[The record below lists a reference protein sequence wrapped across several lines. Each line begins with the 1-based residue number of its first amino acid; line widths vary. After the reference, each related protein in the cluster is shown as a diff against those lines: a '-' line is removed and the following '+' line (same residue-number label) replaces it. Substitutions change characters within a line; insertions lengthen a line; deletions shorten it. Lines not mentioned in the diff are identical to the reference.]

1 MLSIPVEPEIVDR
14 CALEDSHKNE
24 DDTIN
29 SVENDGSPEK
39 LLRFTGKDSKIE
51 EQQRC
56 LEKRDL
62 GKVEYLEEPEI
73 KAEFGDRV
81 KLEGPDIATLS
92 MSGCTVDIHR
102 GRRHSDKK
110 CETNE
115 KVVETI
121 VGVAEE
127 VFCAETKEN

>member
-1 MLSIPVEPEIVDR
+1 MFTIPVEPEIVD
-14 CALEDSHKNE
+14 
-24 DDTIN
+24 

-39 LLRFTGKDSKIE
+39 LLGLAGKDAKIK
-51 EQQRC
+51 EQQRR
-56 LEKRDL
+56 LEERDL
-62 GKVEYLEEPEI
+62 SKVEHLEEPEI

-92 MSGCTVDIHR
+92 MSGCAVDIHR